1 MRLAA
6 WLTASFLTLSP
17 LVATDARAAL
27 IDLGP
32 GSFTPLTSAITF
44 QEVALGTVNPTI
56 TFSGV
61 PTLGNVTVSFA
72 GHFIG
77 QAAGG
82 TPTVTLTDHTPT
94 GPLTLDAAAP
104 DTVTVDDTATSSSP
118 VLSGTPTFNGP
129 ISILFSVPV
138 SAVGLTAGFFD
149 VINSTTIEAYD
160 ANGNTLGS
168 ITNSV
173 ADFESYG
180 LADSAGGNVIKGISL
195 FITGDEPFPFGFAI
209 DNLTFG
215 AEEVVNPTP
224 VPEPATLLLLGSS
237 AAGLLAVA
245 RRRKRDR

>member
-17 LVATDARAAL
+17 FVASNARAAL

-32 GSFTPLTSAITF
+32 GSFPPLASVISFA
-44 QEVALGTVNPTI
+44 EVPVGTVNPTF
-56 TFSGV
+56 TFNGV
-61 PTLGNVTVSFA
+61 PTLGSVTISFA
-72 GHFIG
+72 GHFVG

-82 TPTVTLTDHTPT
+82 SPTVTLTDHTPT
-94 GPLTLDAAAP
+94 GPLALDAASP
-104 DTVTVDDTATSSSP
+104 DTVTVNDTAAVSSP

-149 VINSTTIEAYD
+149 VVNGTTIEAYG
-160 ANGNTLGS
+160 AGGNILGS
-168 ITNSV
+168 ITNTKEG
-173 ADFESYG
+173 FQFFG
-180 LADSAGGNVIKGISL
+180 LADSSDNNVIKGISL

-209 DNLTFG
+209 DDVTFG
-215 AEEVVNPTP
+215 ATPPTP